1 LCDDTF
7 EKDLFQGEVG
17 KTICVYCPKGCAASK
32 QMVIGS
38 QIFYKTSSVC
48 KAGIHD
54 GKIKDKEGGEFV
66 VALTNPIKHFQGSN
80 ENDINSKEL

>member
-1 LCDDTF
+1 
-7 EKDLFQGEVG
+7 
-17 KTICVYCPKGCAASK
+17 
-32 QMVIGS
+32 MVIGS